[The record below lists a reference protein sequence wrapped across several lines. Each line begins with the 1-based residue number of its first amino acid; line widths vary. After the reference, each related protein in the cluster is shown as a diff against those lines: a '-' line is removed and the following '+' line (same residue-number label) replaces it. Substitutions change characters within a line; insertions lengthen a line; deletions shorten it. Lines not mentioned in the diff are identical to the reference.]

1 MNFSLPKYAISLSAM
16 ILLASS
22 SWGGQL
28 TLEQVMAATR
38 ELEKLTEEEMRAT
51 GIPGIAIAVVFKDE
65 VVFAKGFGVREVGKA
80 DPVDADTV
88 FQLASVSKPVG
99 STVVAALVGERLLSW
114 DSRISDLDP
123 GFEMPDAWVTREI
136 TVRDFY
142 CHRSGLPDHAGD
154 LLEDLGYTREEVL
167 KRLRYQKPDTSFRS
181 EYAYTNFGITEGAVA
196 AAKAAGK
203 DWEDVS
209 EEKLYVP
216 LGMTSTSSRHQDFIA
231 RANRALGHVQMDGK
245 WVQKYQ
251 REPDAQSPAGGVSS
265 SVNDMAKW
273 MRLQL
278 AGGKFEGK
286 EIVKEEALAQTHHP
300 HMLTGFSPLD
310 SLPAFYGLGWNV
322 NYDEE
327 GRLRLSHSGGF
338 DLGAATNVSL
348 VPAEDLGI
356 VVLTNTNPLGVAE
369 GLASTFVDYALH
381 GQPIR
386 NWLEV
391 YKQAFAQM
399 LQAEKSQIGD
409 YTKPLASPAP
419 PSANAAYL
427 GSYSNDYFGEISVS
441 EKDGGLAIA
450 LGPKRMT
457 FPMKPWDRDT
467 FTYEGQ
473 GESAGGTA
481 GITFKVAP
489 DGIARSVLVENLNI
503 HGEGIFDRKENED
516 R

>member
-1 MNFSLPKYAISLSAM
+1 MNRLLAKYAISLSAA
-16 ILLASS
+16 ILLPSS
-22 SWGGQL
+22 SWAGQL
-28 TLEQVMAATR
+28 TLEQVKAATT

-65 VVFAKGFGVREVGKA
+65 VVFARGFGVREVGKEN
-80 DPVDADTV
+80 PVDADTV
-88 FQLASVSKPVG
+88 FQLASVSKPIG
-99 STVVAALVGERLLSW
+99 STVVAALVGEGLLSW

-123 GFEMPDAWVTREI
+123 DFEMHDAWVTREI

-154 LLEDLGYTREEVL
+154 LLEDLGYTRKEVL
-167 KRLRYQKPDTSFRS
+167 RRLRYQKPDTSFRS
-181 EYAYTNFGITEGAVA
+181 GYAYTNFGITEGAVA

-216 LGMTSTSSRHQDFIA
+216 LGMTSTSSRYQDFVA
-231 RANRALGHVQMDGK
+231 RENQALGHVQIDGK

-286 EIVKEEALAQTHHP
+286 EIVKEDALAETHHP

-310 SLPAFYGLGWNV
+310 GLPGFYGLGWNV
-322 NYDEE
+322 SYDQE

-338 DLGAATNVSL
+338 DLGAATNVAL

-369 GLASTFVDYALH
+369 GLASTLLDYALH
-381 GQPIR
+381 GKPTQ

-409 YTKPLASPAP
+409 YTKGLASPAP

-427 GSYSNDYFGEISVS
+427 GRYRNDYFGEISVS
-441 EKDGGLAIA
+441 EKDGGLTIA

-457 FPMKPWDRDT
+457 FPMKHWDRDT
-467 FTYEGQ
+467 FTYESQ

-481 GITFKVAP
+481 GITFTMAA
-489 DGIARSVLVENLNI
+489 DGNARSVLVENLNL
-503 HGEGIFDRKENED
+503 HGEGIFERAAKDKQ
-516 R
+516 